1 MPDLSLK
8 SHPLDVLEF
17 VREHCSTGVAIVFVT
32 DVSGGSVRS
41 PGIRMAVS
49 SDGSTIGYVSNGCIE
64 ADVIMHCLR
73 AIKERRPAAIS
84 YGLGSENFDLR
95 LPCGG
100 QIHLLLVPVSSN
112 IPLDATIA
120 TLAGRRNLTLAL
132 YADGRFSSGSDIS
145 SVDPADWT
153 FRIIPKIRLF
163 ISGIGSETMIL
174 AEIARTTD
182 MEVIVQSPDGATL
195 DLARASGFPVR
206 QFLGLS
212 NTPLFE
218 ADALT
223 AHALMFHD
231 HEWEVKLL
239 TEALRSEAFYVGA
252 LGSIRAQ
259 ENRFQALLAA
269 GLCKE
274 NVERLKAPIGLVP
287 RLRDPHL
294 LAISVVAEIAAEFQK
309 QFGSF

>member
-1 MPDLSLK
+1 MACGRLVALAAGEWW
-8 SHPLDVLEF
+8 LEGMR
-17 VREHCSTGVAIVFVT
+17 VDPRCH
-32 DVSGGSVRS
+32 
-41 PGIRMAVS
+41 
-49 SDGSTIGYVSNGCIE
+49 
-64 ADVIMHCLR
+64 
-73 AIKERRPAAIS
+73 
-84 YGLGSENFDLR
+84 
-95 LPCGG
+95 
-100 QIHLLLVPVSSN
+100 
-112 IPLDATIA
+112 
-120 TLAGRRNLTLAL
+120 GR
-132 YADGRFSSGSDIS
+132 GFSSQLHDHLVG
-145 SVDPADWT
+145 
-153 FRIIPKIRLF
+153 
-163 ISGIGSETMIL
+163 L
-174 AEIARTTD
+174 AP
-182 MEVIVQSPDGATL
+182 QPPDGATL